1 MLLFSLILECN
12 TNIFNYV
19 SAKFAIMVNRI
30 ESFASIS
37 RIEFILPNLG
47 SLIMGL
53 AWGASPPLSLI
64 DGLLLVALS
73 FSVINLSSLIGAQAN
88 ALYDYELDLKDDRKK
103 ELVKALD
110 SIGHNKVKVVLVI
123 EFAVTLVLV
132 LLSAFVYQKLLLLPL
147 WLVGIFL
154 GIFYSAPPLRLK
166 ARSWIAP
173 IAQMV
178 VLAVCPV
185 LFAFLIFTFEINL
198 LFLLALAGLVLTVY
212 GVIIPTEIR
221 DYFGDKAMNIRTFT
235 VRLGLSRSALLGIVL
250 LGVGSLFTGLAL
262 LLNWVMSQQLWL
274 GVFLLGIPLAV
285 LFVLGKFR
293 QLYSLS
299 KSFEVSNEN
308 KSDLREKIVD
318 VSSDNPKWIMMVTQT
333 YSILSILLL
342 VSKFI
347 F

>member
-1 MLLFSLILECN
+1 MLLLSMILECN
-12 TNIFNYV
+12 TTIFNCV
-19 SAKFAIMVNRI
+19 IVKFAIMANSI
-30 ESFASIS
+30 KALASIS

-64 DGLLLVALS
+64 DGLLLVVLS
-73 FSVINLSSLIGAQAN
+73 FSVINFSSLIGAQAN
-88 ALYDYELDLKDDRKK
+88 ALYDYELDLKDERKK

-123 EFAVTLVLV
+123 EFTVTLVLV
-132 LLSAFVYQKLLLLPL
+132 SLSAFVYQKWLLLPL

-173 IAQMV
+173 ITQMI
-178 VLAVCPV
+178 VLAICPV
-185 LFAFLIFTFEINL
+185 LFAFYTFTFEINM
-198 LFLLALAGLVLTVY
+198 LFLLALVGLVLTVY

-221 DYFGDKAMNIRTFT
+221 DYFGDKAMNIQTFT
-235 VRLGLSRSALLGIVL
+235 VRIGLSRSALLGIVL
-250 LGVGSLFTGLAL
+250 LSVGSLCTGLAL
-262 LLNWVMSQQLWL
+262 LLKWVVNQQLWL
-274 GVFLLGIPLAV
+274 SVFLLAIPVSV

-299 KSFEVSNEN
+299 KNHEGIGKN
-308 KSDLREKIVD
+308 KADLREKIVD
-318 VSSDNPKWIMMVTQT
+318 LSSNNPNWIMMVTQT

-342 VSKFI
+342 ASKFI